1 MKHSKLRTVPRHTH
15 LIMLASLSLL
25 ASASALAQSGTSS
38 SEASPASDTSPAN
51 KTPPAVQEILVSER
65 SLENTLPLELARF
78 GADLEIVTEEQVRN
92 HGFVDVAQSL
102 EMLVPGLHLTTQ
114 AGAFSYVNV
123 QMQGSRTSDI
133 LWTVDGVR
141 INNRLYNSTSPA
153 DTLPSA
159 MIERTEVLK
168 GGHGLMYGTQAIAGV
183 INVVTR
189 GFSDTPDA
197 QITLGTGSHGAF
209 RANVSGRT
217 AIGDHKLVAWASR
230 DQTDGYEIYDNYQPG
245 AVNRKRA
252 YDVDSVGLKYGYDF
266 SQDLHLSLTG
276 IHTQAALD
284 YPNVSNVSINDRD
297 EDILIAKLDY
307 VPAGRINLLAKAYFH
322 SWDTDYY
329 TPPGASDYWGYDDKG
344 FTAAAVIKGERWFD
358 THIGYDFQ
366 SYTGQDDVLLIARQ
380 REEVNAV
387 YAQWRSRDELSTR
400 ARFAA
405 GVRYNE
411 TGGNDATVWNAS
423 GVYDISGRLYVQGIV
438 STSFVLPSA
447 ENLYR
452 IHCPTGQ
459 NCTHGNA
466 GLAPEE
472 SIGVNVA
479 VGGSFDVAQR
489 TLNWQLSTW
498 ERSVDNLI
506 TTAPIPVA
514 LTGQFPAGFT
524 RTFINL
530 PNEAEVSGAEVLL
543 NGPLGDT
550 LSFDV
555 SYTWSKE
562 IDRVTGVQIQDRP
575 RRQYRG
581 SLAWSS
587 ARWPLGANIGVK
599 YIGEKTANVTG
610 FGVQRYGDN
619 TVVDAGVHAWLDAAQ
634 KHRVTLRLENLFDEA
649 YATAMNSAI
658 LTGSNP
664 QERFLWQR
672 LAPPRTV
679 HLNYS
684 YQF

>member
-1 MKHSKLRTVPRHTH
+1 MKHSKLRTVPRHAH
-15 LIMLASLSLL
+15 LITLASLTWL
-25 ASASALAQSGTSS
+25 ASASALAQSGVSPS
-38 SEASPASDTSPAN
+38 NSPPASNTSRASNP
-51 KTPPAVQEILVSER
+51 PPAVQEILVSEH

-329 TPPGASDYWGYDDKG
+329 TPPGA
-344 FTAAAVIKGERWFD
+344 
-358 THIGYDFQ
+358 
-366 SYTGQDDVLLIARQ
+366 
-380 REEVNAV
+380 
-387 YAQWRSRDELSTR
+387 
-400 ARFAA
+400 
-405 GVRYNE
+405 
-411 TGGNDATVWNAS
+411 
-423 GVYDISGRLYVQGIV
+423 
-438 STSFVLPSA
+438 
-447 ENLYR
+447 
-452 IHCPTGQ
+452 
-459 NCTHGNA
+459 
-466 GLAPEE
+466 
-472 SIGVNVA
+472 
-479 VGGSFDVAQR
+479 
-489 TLNWQLSTW
+489 
-498 ERSVDNLI
+498 
-506 TTAPIPVA
+506 
-514 LTGQFPAGFT
+514 
-524 RTFINL
+524 
-530 PNEAEVSGAEVLL
+530 
-543 NGPLGDT
+543 
-550 LSFDV
+550 
-555 SYTWSKE
+555 
-562 IDRVTGVQIQDRP
+562 
-575 RRQYRG
+575 
-581 SLAWSS
+581 
-587 ARWPLGANIGVK
+587 
-599 YIGEKTANVTG
+599 
-610 FGVQRYGDN
+610 
-619 TVVDAGVHAWLDAAQ
+619 
-634 KHRVTLRLENLFDEA
+634 
-649 YATAMNSAI
+649 
-658 LTGSNP
+658 
-664 QERFLWQR
+664 
-672 LAPPRTV
+672 
-679 HLNYS
+679 
-684 YQF
+684 